1 MSKRHSMRQ
10 RLKLNRPSL
19 RHRARPPRART
30 PVGMDF
36 NAANLPVALALQHC
50 KACQAVQY
58 PPREVCGECL
68 SPALAWRETGTA
80 GTLLA
85 GVELH
90 HSLWEFFKRRIAD
103 APWPVA
109 TVRLDCNVT
118 VFAHLALH
126 TFPFDRITSADCIT
140 NKAAGLSAGTAVSVF
155 SHSDSS
161 RNAVLI
167 AVSAD
172 TPIAERAQ
180 RQAIAEHLGLT
191 TPAEKPGGI

>member
-19 RHRARPPRART
+19 RRLARPPRART

-36 NAANLPVALALQHC
+36 NAANLPVALAMQHC
-50 KACQAVQY
+50 RACHAVQY
-58 PPREVCGECL
+58 PPREVCGDCL
-68 SPALAWRETGTA
+68 SPDLAWRETATG

-85 GVELH
+85 GVALH
-90 HSLWEFFKRRIAD
+90 HSLWEFFRRRIAE

-118 VFAHLALH
+118 VFAHLALQ
-126 TFPFDRITSADCIT
+126 TFSAG
-140 NKAAGLSAGTAVSVF
+140 NSAGLPTGTAVAVF
-155 SHSDSS
+155 SHSDCS
-161 RNAVLI
+161 RNTVLI

-180 RQAIAEHLGLT
+180 RLAIAEQLGLT
-191 TPAEKPGGI
+191 MPAEKPGGI